1 MMKSLLFELQP
12 AAEELVLCARMK
24 SPLFHPSAPDPRAD
38 LIPFPVRA
46 WPNISHAGPRSPS
59 QALAESR
66 RSYLRWAVLSC
77 RTAPSTAR
85 P

>member
-12 AAEELVLCARMK
+12 VAEELVLCARMK
-24 SPLFHPSAPDPRAD
+24 SLLPHPSAPDPRAD
-38 LIPFPVRA
+38 LIPFPFRA
-46 WPNISHAGPRSPS
+46 PPNISHAGPLRPEPD
-59 QALAESR
+59 ASR
-66 RSYLRWAVLSC
+66 RSYLRRAVLSC